1 VYHTWWDPELEQEIL
16 RAGKDNRILAAHVSD
31 WLVPTKDV
39 LLDRGLM
46 GDGVIDI
53 PKIRQW
59 LESAGYQGRYE
70 VEIFSNDFWQMD
82 QKKYIELIKERFQQF
97 V

>member
-1 VYHTWWDPELEQEIL
+1 M
-16 RAGKDNRILAAHVSD
+16 SD
-31 WLVPTKDV
+31 WLVPTKDL
-39 LLDRGLM
+39 LLDRGIM

-53 PKIRQW
+53 PKIRNW

-70 VEIFSNDFWQMD
+70 VEIFSSDLWQTD
-82 QKKYIELIKERFQQF
+82 QEDYIALIKDRFLKF